1 MRILYD
7 VVRDGLTS
15 INQAADELAAARAQ
29 VSSGRRITTAS
40 DDPIGAQQ
48 AVGEHATLGAI
59 DAYSR
64 SRDAAAA
71 RLAAADSLLSS
82 FGDKLTAAIVAGL
95 GARGSAVSASARAAA
110 SAAVAGLRESLL
122 ADINSDFNGTYLFSG
137 TRSDTPAYA
146 LVGGVWTYQGD
157 ASATQVEVERGRLV
171 SVTFDGRQIAQGD
184 DADNVFAVLDALVA
198 AIDAGDDAAIGDATA
213 ALERAL
219 DRALRAQG
227 RLGADERGVDDA
239 AIRLS
244 TLRRAADTRR
254 SALED
259 VNLAD
264 AITRMADAETAY
276 RAALGAVSSAERLSL
291 LDYLR

>member
-1 MRILYD
+1 
-7 VVRDGLTS
+7 
-15 INQAADELAAARAQ
+15 
-29 VSSGRRITTAS
+29 
-40 DDPIGAQQ
+40 
-48 AVGEHATLGAI
+48 
-59 DAYSR
+59 
-64 SRDAAAA
+64 
-71 RLAAADSLLSS
+71 
-82 FGDKLTAAIVAGL
+82 
-95 GARGSAVSASARAAA
+95 
-110 SAAVAGLRESLL
+110 
-122 ADINSDFNGTYLFSG
+122 
-137 TRSDTPAYA
+137 
-146 LVGGVWTYQGD
+146 
-157 ASATQVEVERGRLV
+157 V

>member
-7 VVRDGLTS
+7 VVRDGLAN
-15 INQAADELAAARAQ
+15 INQAAGELAAARAQ
-29 VSSGRRITTAS
+29 VSSGRRITAAS
-40 DDPIGAQQ
+40 DDPVGAQQ
-48 AVGEHATLGAI
+48 AVGEHATIGAV

-71 RLAAADSLLSS
+71 RLTAADSLLSS
-82 FGDKLTAAIVAGL
+82 VGDKITAAIVAGL
-95 GARGSAVSASARAAA
+95 SARGSEVSTSARDAAA
-110 SAAVAGLRESLL
+110 AAVAGLRDSLL
-122 ADINSDFNGTYLFSG
+122 ADFNSDFNGTYFFSG
-137 TRSDTPAYA
+137 TRSDTPPYA
-146 LVGGVWTYQGD
+146 LIGGVWTYQGD
-157 ASATQVEVERGRLV
+157 ASVMQVEVERGRLV
-171 SVTFDGRQIAQGD
+171 SVTFDGQLIARGSD
-184 DADNVFAVLDALVA
+184 PADIFTVLDDLAA
-198 AIDAGDDAAIGDATA
+198 AISAGDETAMGDGIA

-219 DRALRAQG
+219 DRTLRAQG
-227 RLGADERGVDDA
+227 RLGADERGVDEA

-264 AITRMADAETAY
+264 AITRMAEADTAY

>member
-198 AIDAGDDAAIGDATA
+198 AIDAGDDAAIGHATA